1 MPVIQDPEGNEARFL
16 REYAGKLA
24 GKRVLEIGCGEG
36 RLSWQLAESADYLVA
51 IDPDSEDIAAA
62 RGAIPPELAGKIEFQ
77 ATSLEAFTSPYLF
90 DTAVLSW
97 SF

>member
-1 MPVIQDPEGNEARFL
+1 MPVILDPEGNEGRYL
-16 REYAGKLA
+16 DKIAGSLA

-36 RLSWQLAESADYLVA
+36 RLSWDLARKADYLVA
-51 IDPDSEDIAAA
+51 IDPDADDIAAA
-62 RGAIPPELAGKIEFQ
+62 QAAIPLELAGKIEFQ
-77 ATSLEAFTSPYLF
+77 TTSLEQFSSPYPF